1 MKNILL
7 KFKIVKKK
15 KKKATSEGDADLSQP
30 RKQLI
35 QYNLLFSQVC
45 AKSTSADKYLHARQR
60 TFVSGN
66 VLIPGGERKVNSAV
80 KYIPGK

>member
-1 MKNILL
+1 MIKHSFEIQNN
-7 KFKIVKKK
+7 
-15 KKKATSEGDADLSQP
+15 KKATSEGDAALRQP

-35 QYNLLFSQVC
+35 QYNLLSSQVC
-45 AKSTSADKYLHARQR
+45 AKSTSADKYLYSRQR

-66 VLIPGGERKVNSAV
+66 VLIPRGKRKVNSAV